1 MLELGDGQRVA
12 VPLDELEVIPS
23 PATAKKKKDS
33 TPENNQKDNVESK
46 TDSKI
51 QDSAGPPQQ

>member
-1 MLELGDGQRVA
+1 MIETGDGQRIA

-33 TPENNQKDNVESK
+33 APENNQKDNVESK
-46 TDSKI
+46 TDSQI
-51 QDSAGPPQQ
+51 QDSAGPPEQ